1 MLIEKYWSFG
11 PDPYWIY
18 MFHFQDGDTSYHI
31 QCLDLSLA
39 GITTAL
45 GTIAVPVDEFPDFI
59 DELGRVGAE
68 LTPSDL
74 VDLAKSNAIK
84 LIDSYDTS
92 SNVNSFT
99 LGGMPLWVSR
109 ADRTTLKVRFESEL
123 AAGLTATTLWYG
135 LVPIPIED
143 ITQGLAM
150 LVALEVYA
158 SRCFDTTAAHKAAV
172 MQLTSVEDVLA
183 YDFTQ
188 GYPDK
193 LAF

>member
-84 LIDSYDTS
+84 LIDAYDTS

>member
-1 MLIEKYWSFG
+1 MQIEKYWSFG
-11 PDPYWIY
+11 LDPHWIY
-18 MFHFQDGDTSYHI
+18 MFHFGEGDTTYHV

-39 GITTAL
+39 GIATAL
-45 GTIAVPVDEFPDFI
+45 GTIAVPVAEFAEFLE
-59 DELGRVGAE
+59 ELARVGAT
-68 LTPSDL
+68 LTTEEQ
-74 VDLAKSNAIK
+74 VELAKGNAVK
-84 LIDSYDTS
+84 LIDEYDTS

-123 AAGLTATTLWYG
+123 AAGLTSTTLWYG

-172 MQLTSVEDVLA
+172 MKLTSVEAVLA

>member
-1 MLIEKYWSFG
+1 MST
-11 PDPYWIY
+11 
-18 MFHFQDGDTSYHI
+18 M
-31 QCLDLSLA
+31 
-39 GITTAL
+39 TAIFS
-45 GTIAVPVDEFPDFI
+45 TIAVPVDEFPDFI

-84 LIDSYDTS
+84 LIDAYDTS

-158 SRCFDTTAAHKAAV
+158 SRCFDITAAHKAAV
-172 MQLTSVEDVLA
+172 MQLTSIEAVLA

>member
-1 MLIEKYWSFG
+1 VAEFNG
-11 PDPYWIY
+11 
-18 MFHFQDGDTSYHI
+18 F
-31 QCLDLSLA
+31 
-39 GITTAL
+39 ITTL
-45 GTIAVPVDEFPDFI
+45 E
-59 DELGRVGAE
+59 ELGANITPAE
-68 LTPSDL
+68 VLE
-74 VDLAKSNAIK
+74 LAKGNAIK
-84 LIDSYDTS
+84 LIDAYDTS

-172 MQLTSVEDVLA
+172 MQLTSVEAVLA

>member
-1 MLIEKYWSFG
+1 MTIDKYWSFG
-11 PDPYWIY
+11 PNAYWIY
-18 MFHFQDGDTSYHI
+18 VFHFEDGDTQYHVR
-31 QCLDLSLA
+31 CTDLSLA
-39 GITTAL
+39 GILEAL
-45 GTIAVPVDEFPDFI
+45 GTIAVPVAEFNGFI
-59 DELGRVGAE
+59 TTLEELGANITPAE
-68 LTPSDL
+68 VLE
-74 VDLAKSNAIK
+74 LAKGNAIK
-84 LIDSYDTS
+84 LIDAYDTS

>member
-1 MLIEKYWSFG
+1 MTIDKYWSFG
-11 PDPYWIY
+11 PNAYWIY
-18 MFHFQDGDTSYHI
+18 VFHFEDGDTQYHVR
-31 QCLDLSLA
+31 CTDLSLA
-39 GITTAL
+39 GILEAL
-45 GTIAVPVDEFPDFI
+45 GTIAVPVAEFNGFI
-59 DELGRVGAE
+59 TTLEELGANI
-68 LTPSDL
+68 TPADVL
-74 VDLAKSNAIK
+74 ELAKGNAIK
-84 LIDSYDTS
+84 LIDAYDTS

>member
-1 MLIEKYWSFG
+1 MTIDKYWSFG
-11 PDPYWIY
+11 PNAYWIY
-18 MFHFQDGDTSYHI
+18 VFHFEDGDTQYHVR
-31 QCLDLSLA
+31 CTDLSLA
-39 GITTAL
+39 GILEAL
-45 GTIAVPVDEFPDFI
+45 GTIAVPVAEFNGFI
-59 DELGRVGAE
+59 TTLEELGANITPAE
-68 LTPSDL
+68 VLE
-74 VDLAKSNAIK
+74 LAKGNAIK
-84 LIDSYDTS
+84 LIDAYDTS

-172 MQLTSVEDVLA
+172 MQLTSVEAVLA

>member
-1 MLIEKYWSFG
+1 MTIDKYWSFG
-11 PDPYWIY
+11 PNAYWIY
-18 MFHFQDGDTSYHI
+18 VFHFEDGDTQYHVR
-31 QCLDLSLA
+31 CTDLSLA
-39 GITTAL
+39 GILEAL
-45 GTIAVPVDEFPDFI
+45 GTIAVPVAEFNGFI
-59 DELGRVGAE
+59 TTLEELGANITPAE
-68 LTPSDL
+68 VLE
-74 VDLAKSNAIK
+74 LAKGNAIK
-84 LIDSYDTS
+84 HIDAYDTS

-172 MQLTSVEDVLA
+172 MQLTSVEAVLA